1 LTRWVCGETGN
12 TGGIGGFYA
21 DVLQLSFLR
30 SLPMMLEKTVEVN
43 CSGIIQVAAGDCPRS
58 LYEHQ
63 NQAMQA
69 LNRFGESPSAGLL
82 VLPTGGGKTLT
93 AVHWLL
99 RNYVNHGKKVLWVA
113 HRHELLNQA
122 FETLKASAYRNLLSE
137 REDFQY
143 RIISGH
149 GKHDQPCNIERSD
162 DIIIASKDSL
172 NTGLH
177 YLLSEWVEHADEILV
192 VIDEAHHA
200 TAKTYRKLITAIR
213 SNLVDRGHAAG
224 FQLLGLTATPFRTD
238 ASEQGL
244 LKQVFPGDIVF
255 SEHLRNL
262 ITRGILSEPVFE
274 ELAIKEGFTRKLTQK
289 EMKTIASFDKLPPAI
304 AKKIAESNVRNRQI
318 VDQYLK
324 HREKYCPMLLFAI
337 DVDHAIAL
345 NELFSRAGVNSAY
358 VVSSL
363 RNSNGTTQSP
373 EVNSKTI
380 QDFRDGKLEVL
391 INVEMLTE
399 GTDLPNVQTVF
410 LTRPTTSTILMT
422 QMIGRALRG
431 QKAGGTEKA
440 YVVSCIDDW
449 EDKINWVNPRQLH
462 HSEEVEFDDRD
473 TARLSQSIVRLI
485 AIDKIEEFARIMDQS
500 IDSAELEAI
509 DFLQRI
515 PVGIYRFSIL
525 EATEAEATGEEAVEA
540 VEAEEPKNRYCE
552 VLVYSDT
559 AEPYDRMMRDL
570 PLLVDIGDDEVL
582 NTSGLAD
589 LLARVRQDYFPNAA
603 QLLGYRD
610 EDVQD
615 VLRFYAQ
622 NETMPQFLAF
632 EERQKCDLAAVAR
645 DVYDRDLS
653 RSATVAYADT
663 LWNDANA
670 FWPVLF
676 NDKKLYFWKQLN
688 IEIDKLAGLYDDV
701 PVSAPVVIPDVVS
714 IERLTLQEIKEH
726 YPDEYDR
733 IVNYVYEQATDQY
746 GFISCANSPR
756 KLRDR
761 GDFQIDHRI
770 PMSEGGLTR
779 LDNLQVLSKQAHR
792 EKTTDENRQRRLLSL
807 E

>member
-1 LTRWVCGETGN
+1 
-12 TGGIGGFYA
+12 
-21 DVLQLSFLR
+21 
-30 SLPMMLEKTVEVN
+30 
-43 CSGIIQVAAGDCPRS
+43 
-58 LYEHQ
+58 
-63 NQAMQA
+63 
-69 LNRFGESPSAGLL
+69 
-82 VLPTGGGKTLT
+82 
-93 AVHWLL
+93 VHWLL
-99 RNYVNHGKKVLWVA
+99 RNFIDRRKKVIWIA
-113 HRHELLNQA
+113 HRHELLDQA
-122 FETLKASAYRNLLSE
+122 LSAVKASAYRNLLQE
-137 REDFQY
+137 REDFRY

-149 GKHDQPCNIERSD
+149 DKHDRPITIQPAD

-172 NTGLH
+172 NSGLH
-177 YLLSEWVEHADEILV
+177 YLLSEWVEHTDEILV

-238 ASEQGL
+238 VSEQGL
-244 LKQVFPGDIVF
+244 LKEVFPGDIVF

-274 ELAIKEGFTRKLTQK
+274 ELAIKENFTRKLTQK
-289 EMKTIASFDKLPPAI
+289 EMRTIASFDKLPPAI

-324 HREKYCPMLLFAI
+324 HREKYSPMLLFAI
-337 DVDHAIAL
+337 DVDHAITL
-345 NELFSRAGVNSAY
+345 NELFSKAGVNSAY

-525 EATEAEATGEEAVEA
+525 EAPAEEALEEDVT
-540 VEAEEPKNRYCE
+540 AEETTAEETTKEETTKEPKNRYCE

-570 PLLVDIGDDEVL
+570 TLLVDIGDHEIL
-582 NTSGLAD
+582 TESELAA
-589 LLARVRQDYFPNAA
+589 LLTQVKNDYFPNAA
-603 QLLGYRD
+603 KLLGYRD
-610 EDVQD
+610 EDVED

-622 NETMPQFLAF
+622 NQKMPQFLAF
-632 EERQKCDLAAVAR
+632 KERQKCDLAAVAR

-653 RSATVAYADT
+653 RSAMAAYVDI
-663 LWNDANA
+663 LWNEPNT
-670 FWPVLF
+670 FWQVLF
-676 NDKKLYFWKQLN
+676 HDKKLGFWKQLN

-701 PVSAPVVIPDVVS
+701 LISAPVVIPDVVS

-726 YPDEYDR
+726 HPDEYDR
-733 IVNYVYEQATDQY
+733 IVNYVYEQATDSS
-746 GFISCANSPR
+746 GFINCAARRWTSRN
-756 KLRDR
+756 R

-770 PMSEGGLTR
+770 PMSAGGLTR

>member
-1 LTRWVCGETGN
+1 MLTVQVDCAGT
-12 TGGIGGFYA
+12 
-21 DVLQLSFLR
+21 
-30 SLPMMLEKTVEVN
+30 
-43 CSGIIQVAAGDCPRS
+43 IQVAAGDCLRS

-69 LNRFGESPSAGLL
+69 LEQPRQAGLEGLL

-99 RNYVNHGKKVLWVA
+99 RNYVDQGKKVLWIA

-122 FETLKASAYRNLLSE
+122 LETVKSSAYRNLLPQ
-137 REDFQY
+137 REDFRY

-149 GKHDQPCNIERSD
+149 GKHDCPVNIERSD

-172 NTGLH
+172 NSGLQ
-177 YLLSEWVEHADEILV
+177 YLLSKWVEHTDEILV

-200 TAKTYRKLITAIR
+200 TAKTYQKLITAIR
-213 SNLVDRGHAAG
+213 KNLTDRGHASG

-274 ELAIKEGFTRKLTQK
+274 ELVTKENFSRELTPKDLKAIDD
-289 EMKTIASFDKLPPAI
+289 FDKLPKDL
-304 AKKIAESNVRNRQI
+304 AKKIAQSKVRNRQI
-318 VDQYLK
+318 VDQYLQY
-324 HREKYCPMLLFAI
+324 REKYRPMLLFAI
-337 DVDHAIAL
+337 DVDHAVIL
-345 NELFSRAGVNSAY
+345 NKLFQAEGIKSDF
-358 VVSSL
+358 VVSSIVDAYTGAKISAKE
-363 RNSNGTTQSP
+363 NP
-373 EVNSKTI
+373 EKI
-380 QDFRDGKLEVL
+380 QRFRDGELEVL
-391 INVEMLTE
+391 INVEILTE

-410 LTRPTTSTILMT
+410 LTRPTTSMILMT
-422 QMIGRALRG
+422 QMIGRGLRG

-449 EDKINWVNPRQLH
+449 EDKINWVNPQQLYP
-462 HSEEVEFDDRD
+462 SKDAEFDDRD
-473 TARLSQSIVRLI
+473 TARSSQTMMRLI
-485 AIDKIEEFARIMDQS
+485 DINKIGEFARMMDES
-500 IDSAELEAI
+500 INSTDLEAL

-515 PVGIYRFSIL
+515 PVGIYRFSIW
-525 EATEAEATGEEAVEA
+525 EATGNET
-540 VEAEEPKNRYCE
+540 EEPKSRCCE

-559 AEPYDRMMRDL
+559 AEPYSWLIRDFAS
-570 PLLVDIGDDEVL
+570 LVNIGDRESFYEPELV
-582 NTSGLAD
+582 A
-589 LLARVRQDYFPNAA
+589 LLARVKQDYFPNAA

-615 VLRFYAQ
+615 LLRFYAQ
-622 NETMPQFLAF
+622 KQTNPQFLELA
-632 EERQKCDLAAVAR
+632 ERQKYDLATVAR

-653 RSATVAYADT
+653 RSAMAEYVDI
-663 LWNDANA
+663 LWNDPDA

-676 NDKKLYFWKQLN
+676 HDKKLGFWKQLN
-688 IEIDKLAGLYDDV
+688 IEVDKLAGFYDDL
-701 PVSAPVVIPDVVS
+701 PVLAPVVIPDVVS
-714 IERLTLQEIKEH
+714 IERLTLQAIKEQ

-733 IVNYVYEQATDQY
+733 IVDAVYAKATDSA
-746 GFISCANSPR
+746 GFITCAHGRWTS
-756 KLRDR
+756 RDR
-761 GDFQIDHRI
+761 GEFQIDHRV

-779 LDNLQVLSKQAHR
+779 LDNLQVLSKPAHR
-792 EKTTDENRQRRLLSL
+792 EKTTDENRQRLLLSL
-807 E
+807 D